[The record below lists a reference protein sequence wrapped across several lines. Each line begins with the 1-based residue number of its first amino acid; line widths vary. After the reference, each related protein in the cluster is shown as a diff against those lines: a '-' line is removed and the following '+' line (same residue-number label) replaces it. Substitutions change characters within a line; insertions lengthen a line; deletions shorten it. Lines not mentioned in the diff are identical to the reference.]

1 MRGKIANTIFF
12 RGVLPAFVLLLFIGC
27 SKTES
32 VSDKVTVTLTSANR
46 EDNKVSIKGLFNI
59 WERSELNAKD
69 REGVIHIEKRTKVPE
84 LLYLSTPTSIENL
97 WCYLEPGD
105 SLNIHVGDDG
115 AVFTGHSIAVE
126 QNILLQQIKKERAKI
141 WENRNNQVIN
151 NRSKKSVTIIKKPVV
166 PTYNDIDERT
176 AQFIADFKKRVP
188 NHSAAFMR
196 FVEIDQKYYRIQNE
210 IGLKIRQ
217 TQTYEKYSENEL
229 KLLEE
234 TLVDSNIDEAIY
246 SGYYRRVLNAYID
259 YLRIHDPKQLLG
271 NGKEYILNEIR
282 LADYVENQFVKDYIV
297 TGNLYSLVFQEGSNP
312 EYIEAIE
319 NYGGQWKEFL
329 LEQVQSAEGNAEY
342 SATEW
347 NEFPEFQAV
356 NVHGDS
362 IRLSDYHGKWIY
374 LEIWTTWSGPS
385 NLEVPYFDELEDRLQ
400 DYPVEFIRVS
410 VDNVDDQQK
419 WTNYVQKY
427 KPKGT
432 HLFCAKKQKLYSE
445 LGVTAVPHFS
455 IINPEGKLV
464 YNNVLRPSSG
474 IPERLL
480 KALVSE

>member
-1 MRGKIANTIFF
+1 MRGKIANTIFSQ
-12 RGVLPAFVLLLFIGC
+12 GVLPALLLLLFIGC
-27 SKTES
+27 SKTEP
-32 VSDKVTVTLTSANR
+32 VSDKITVTLTSANR
-46 EDNKVSIKGLFNI
+46 EDNKVGIKGLFNL

-69 REGVIHIEKRTKVPE
+69 REGVIHIEKTTKVPE
-84 LLYLSTPTSIENL
+84 LLYLSTPASTEYL

-105 SLNIHVGDDG
+105 SIHIHVDGDHV
-115 AVFTGHSIAVE
+115 VFSGDTLVVA
-126 QNILLQQIKKERAKI
+126 QNELLQQIRE
-141 WENRNNQVIN
+141 E
-151 NRSKKSVTIIKKPVV
+151 RSKIRKKRTELDSFKAESGKEEPVV
-166 PTYNDIDERT
+166 LTYLGIYT
-176 AQFIADFKKRVP
+176 GTGGLIADFKSKFP
-188 NHSAAFMR
+188 NHSSAFIR
-196 FVEIDQKYYRIQNE
+196 FIEIDNKYYRIQNE

-234 TLVDSNIDEAIY
+234 TLEDSTIDEAIY

-259 YLRIHDPKQLLG
+259 YLRINDPKHLLG

-282 LADYVENQFVKDYIV
+282 LADYVENPFIKDYIV
-297 TGNLYSLVFQEGSNP
+297 SGNLLSLVFQEDSNP

-329 LEQVQSAEGNAEY
+329 LEQVQSAVRNAEY
-342 SATEW
+342 ATTECS
-347 NEFPEFQAV
+347 EFPEFQAI
-356 NVHGDS
+356 NVYGDS
-362 IRLSDYHGKWIY
+362 TRLSDYLGKWIY
-374 LEIWTTWSGPS
+374 LEVWTTWSGPS
-385 NLEVPYFDELEDRLQ
+385 SLEVPYFDELENRLQ

-410 VDNVDDQQK
+410 VDNVEDQQK
-419 WTNYVQKY
+419 WTNYVLKY

-432 HLFCAKKQKLYSE
+432 HLFCDKKQKLYSE

-474 IPERLL
+474 ITERLL